1 MKVLLNEEDRVLAT
15 FEDGM
20 EDEAIGYDD
29 ERWKII
35 QTPEAELSGDYI
47 DNYWDGTQFIY
58 NPKHYEEN

>member
-35 QTPEAELSGDYI
+35 QGLFFLEKNLTFDSKKFNL
-47 DNYWDGTQFIY
+47 FF
-58 NPKHYEEN
+58 